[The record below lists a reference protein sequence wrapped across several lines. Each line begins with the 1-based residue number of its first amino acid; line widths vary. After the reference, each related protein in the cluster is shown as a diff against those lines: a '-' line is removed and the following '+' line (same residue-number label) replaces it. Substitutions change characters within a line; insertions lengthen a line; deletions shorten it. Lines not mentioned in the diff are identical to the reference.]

1 MEPYDR
7 RDLPPAIFARQLAE
21 DGDLALKQWTPDH
34 VDPADEAG
42 DDEILEAPE
51 QPQDDVP
58 LSPQPH
64 EEEPEADAP
73 VSSAP
78 LRAVPLAARPPAA
91 SSSSTAAPQGRRR
104 PTERNTARLESKAK
118 KQRRAGPKPVPE
130 AAGAAIKFSQGAG
143 SGSAPAADSGMQR
156 RRREQTPQPPSRPRS
171 PPVGPPPATGAGL
184 SSAAPSPGASASGPR
199 GEPARRAG
207 QPTLDE
213 MFPRRVRLVDP
224 ATGAG
229 RGVHGAAGAGGA
241 VPPAAGAGGAA
252 PEVVVLDAGSD
263 EATTQPPSS
272 ESAREEPAR
281 QEPAR
286 DGLVEQEPARAT
298 DADARA
304 LVTMKGPAP
313 APQGLH
319 VSKAATLLN
328 VVSAPESSLGSAGA
342 MERDWHQADACEVTS
357 REGRR
362 GVAAMEMFFSG
373 FRAMA
378 KRQAEETEARLARLE
393 AADKLEEDLRVARE
407 RCAEAEEAAKA
418 VTAKAQETSGELERL
433 RRLESNHVAELNAAK
448 ENGRKEV
455 EDLGRRL
462 KDVEQ
467 QSRALR
473 DEVTSK
479 SRELTDTAN
488 RWVSQISAL
497 DRGLAAAFPEAQAA
511 ALEAAGKARDE
522 RRRATGEQSSDCF
535 SMDDYLASMAARVE
549 PITKLGWELRK
560 AAEEL
565 CRLLWPTE
573 TLPGELSNLIEWLE
587 TAPDRFLDWKDSAA
601 RAGADMALSFVLSWY
616 NEVSLDQLEFRR
628 ADVEEKLPAANKT
641 ARLARACAI
650 ADFVDKGVFVADPTP
665 PEDDS
670 DEESEDEE
678 IEMEAAPGAPPTGPP
693 PAGA

>member
-1 MEPYDR
+1 
-7 RDLPPAIFARQLAE
+7 
-21 DGDLALKQWTPDH
+21 
-34 VDPADEAG
+34 
-42 DDEILEAPE
+42 
-51 QPQDDVP
+51 
-58 LSPQPH
+58 
-64 EEEPEADAP
+64 
-73 VSSAP
+73 
-78 LRAVPLAARPPAA
+78 
-91 SSSSTAAPQGRRR
+91 
-104 PTERNTARLESKAK
+104 
-118 KQRRAGPKPVPE
+118 
-130 AAGAAIKFSQGAG
+130 
-143 SGSAPAADSGMQR
+143 MQR
-156 RRREQTPQPPSRPRS
+156 RRREQTPQPPSRPRT
-171 PPVGPPPATGAGL
+171 PPVVPPPATGAGL
-184 SSAAPSPGASASGPR
+184 SSAAPSLGASASGPR
-199 GEPARRAG
+199 GEPARRVG

-229 RGVHGAAGAGGA
+229 RGAHGAAGAGRA
-241 VPPAAGAGGAA
+241 VPPAAEAGGAA

-263 EATTQPPSS
+263 EASPMPDSTVPTGPTLSTTQPPSS

-281 QEPAR
+281 DELA
-286 DGLVEQEPARAT
+286 EQEPARAT

-328 VVSAPESSLGSAGA
+328 VVSASESSLGSAGA

-378 KRQAEETEARLARLE
+378 KRQADETEARLARLE
-393 AADKLEEDLRVARE
+393 AADKTVSDRRTALYNRLAAGYHKAKIERAEMAPVAARVPQLEEDLRVARK

-448 ENGRKEV
+448 ENGRKEA

-650 ADFVDKGVFVADPTP
+650 ADFVDKGVFVTDPTP